1 MTKLVEDN
9 GLVAVKDN
17 TALRKVLDSGSEDI
31 ALDIATSVGQ
41 LLGAHTV
48 VHTDDV
54 LLNDRAL
61 IEVAGDEM
69 GSSTDNLDTAV
80 VSLVVR
86 LGTLEGR
93 QEGVVDVDD
102 AAGHGFA
109 ELGRQDLHVA
119 GEHNQ
124 VNVVLGGQLED
135 LAFLLGLGGCGHWE
149 VVEGDVVGCGERR
162 EVGVVGDDQGDLN
175 AELTGGLAEEKVVQ
189 AVADLGDHHQDAGL
203 LVGRVDLVI
212 QSEGIGGGLESSAQL
227 LQFGEVG
234 GSIRRKLGA
243 HEEALGGGVT
253 ILR

>member
-1 MTKLVEDN
+1 MAVE
-9 GLVAVKDN
+9 DN

-48 VHTDDV
+48 VHTNDV

-61 IEVAGDEM
+61 IEVAGDEV

-102 AAGHGFA
+102 AAGHGLA
-109 ELGRQDLHVA
+109 ELGGQNLHVA
-119 GEHNQ
+119 GENNQ
-124 VNVVLGGQLED
+124 VNVVLRSQLED
-135 LAFLLGLGGCGHWE
+135 LAFLLGLGGCGHGE
-149 VVEGDVVGCGERR
+149 VVEGDVVGCGEGRK
-162 EVGVVGDDQGDLN
+162 VGVVGDDQGDLN

-189 AVADLGDHHQDAGL
+189 TVADLGDHQQDARL

-212 QSEGIGGGLESSAQL
+212 QSEGVGSGLESSAQL
-227 LQFGEVG
+227 LKLREVG
-234 GSIRRKLGA
+234 GSIRCKLGA